1 MCMYT
6 DRNECEEDPGPC
18 HRNSIC
24 SNSVGSFECTCE
36 PGFTGDG
43 VTCDGV

>member
-6 DRNECEEDPGPC
+6 DINECDEDPSLC
-18 HRNSIC
+18 HQNSIC
-24 SNSVGSFECTCE
+24 SNSVGAFECTCE

-43 VTCDGV
+43 VSCDGV